1 MLAAGEHVPRDRELL
16 LWPLP
21 RDISFDVA
29 QDTLRKHA
37 TRALSLENQN
47 SIGRRQIT
55 LFSCHGRFPFDILAP
70 VKGTPGTLQEGGASF
85 ASTHWSIIARSAL
98 TDVPEA
104 ETAIARLCEMYWPPI
119 YSFVR
124 RRGYAPPDAQD
135 LTQSF
140 FAYFLRT
147 KAYTRTDQ
155 LQGKFRCFLLASV
168 KNFLANDWD
177 RSQAIRRGGEYQ
189 FVSFDR
195 KTAEA
200 VYDTA
205 SDSTAEHLFDSQWAK
220 TLAGRALNSL
230 KNELYAEGKLELFE
244 QLKAFLAGDSAIPS
258 YDEASARTGLP
269 RATVKT
275 HVHRLRQQ
283 YREIV
288 RREIART
295 VSSPHEVDEE
305 LHHLYKVLAQAA

>member
-1 MLAAGEHVPRDRELL
+1 LG
-16 LWPLP
+16 
-21 RDISFDVA
+21 
-29 QDTLRKHA
+29 
-37 TRALSLENQN
+37 
-47 SIGRRQIT
+47 
-55 LFSCHGRFPFDILAP
+55 

-85 ASTHWSIIARSAL
+85 ATTHWSVVAQSAL

-104 ETAIARLCEMYWPPI
+104 ETALAKLCETYWAPI

-147 KAYTRTDQ
+147 KAYTRTEQ

-168 KNFLANDWD
+168 KHFLANEWD
-177 RSQAIRRGGEYQ
+177 RSQAIRRGSEFQ
-189 FVSFDR
+189 FVSFDQ

-200 VYDTA
+200 LYDTADA
-205 SDSTAEHLFDSQWAK
+205 SDSTAESLFDSRWAK
-220 TLAGRALNSL
+220 TLAGCALHSL
-230 KNELYAEGKLELFE
+230 RLELQDEGKLELFE
-244 QLKAFLAGDSAIPS
+244 QLKSFLAGDSVIPS
-258 YDEASARTGLP
+258 YEEASVRTGVP
-269 RATVKT
+269 TATLKT
-275 HVHRLRQQ
+275 HVHRLRQR

-295 VSSPHEVDEE
+295 VSSPHEVDDE
-305 LHHLYKVLAQAA
+305 LHYLYRVLAQAA